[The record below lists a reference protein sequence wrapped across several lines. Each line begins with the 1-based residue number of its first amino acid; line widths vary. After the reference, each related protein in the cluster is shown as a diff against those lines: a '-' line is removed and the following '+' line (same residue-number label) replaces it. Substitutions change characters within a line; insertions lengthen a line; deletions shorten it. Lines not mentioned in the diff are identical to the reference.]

1 MPWCIWSLSLSLR
14 KFAKNKNSCFNHL
27 MKSLGSSVKNKLIA
41 KYLEKDNP
49 SDQAKSTDINIL
61 LNRIQINKKNESRKK
76 LFFSAAAS
84 TGLILF
90 GLIIF

>member
-1 MPWCIWSLSLSLR
+1 
-14 KFAKNKNSCFNHL
+14 
-27 MKSLGSSVKNKLIA
+27 MKSLGSSVKDKLVA
-41 KYLEKDNP
+41 KYLAKGN
-49 SDQAKSTDINIL
+49 SLNQAKSTDINIL
-61 LNRIQINKKNESRKK
+61 LNRIQMNKKNESRKK